1 MTVVVGALSLADIG
15 DVLAAAEGAL
25 VLGAA
30 VAVPTLPV
38 VAAARAIAV
47 GARAVVVVGA
57 ATPAPRAIAMPCADW
72 HLDGVMRL
80 SRQCTV
86 LAYLRRNVELSGAAD
101 RS

>member
-1 MTVVVGALSLADIG
+1 VVVGALSLADIG
-15 DVLAAAEGAL
+15 DEPVAAEGAQ
-25 VLGAA
+25 VLGAV
-30 VAVPTLPV
+30 VAVPTLPVV